1 MIEVGKKVTLI
12 GAFKVREKQDDYIIF
27 DSFEKGTIDLT
38 EKYSEKGYQEYDAE
52 GKEKNFDGFTEGD
65 FFKFNGELEVVR
77 SNELF
82 TKLKVID
89 GTIISVPNHKIVEV
103 E

>member
-1 MIEVGKKVTLI
+1 MHKIGKKVKLI
-12 GAFKVREKQDDYIIF
+12 GAFQVREKKDDFIIF

-38 EKYSEKGYQEYDAE
+38 EKYNETGYQEYDAE
-52 GKEKNFDGFTEGD
+52 GKEKDFDGFTEGD
-65 FFKFNGELEVVR
+65 FFKFSGELEVIR

-82 TKLKVID
+82 TKLKVVD
-89 GTIISVPNHKIVEV
+89 GTIISVPNHKIMEV

>member
-1 MIEVGKKVTLI
+1 MIEAGKKVTLI

-27 DSFEKGTIDLT
+27 DSFEKGTVEMTNQYNDV
-38 EKYSEKGYQEYDAE
+38 GYQEYDVD
-52 GKEKNFDGFTEGD
+52 GKEKDFDGFTKGD
-65 FFKFNGELEVVR
+65 FFRFNGELEVVR